1 MQSKRAD
8 VRIIENETL
17 SDNWY
22 ILKSTP
28 LSCSDATANGSGKA
42 AKCMTG
48 ETGPRYCSITVIK
61 ER

>member
-17 SDNWY
+17 SDNWF
-22 ILKSTP
+22 STP
-28 LSCSDATANGSGKA
+28 LSCSDATVNGSGKA

-48 ETGPRYCSITVIK
+48 ETGPRYYSITVIK